1 MRQGILTLLI
11 ATVLRGDLQPSRE
24 KLTGRFGVKRG
35 RGRWLLYTVGVAV
48 LAILFAILNRRAHA
62 RDVVPVELTP
72 WMASGV
78 IEARR
83 VSVAS
88 ELGGRIASVS
98 VREGDAVAA
107 GAVVAELDPA
117 LLDGQIAVAEAGVEE
132 AEAGLVRALAGARP
146 GEIAVAEAQLAQVR
160 AGHTAARQAV
170 SDTQALLDNPQEL
183 NLEIAVTRG
192 QLAAAEHQEAE
203 AVAQKDAVEAAKHK
217 LDQAWS
223 QFDGGGR
230 HRFLVREGEIDDF
243 IDELPPDIRDR
254 LPSDPGDGLPDTGE
268 HWLDFDDYEL
278 HLDDGSYALYVWQD
292 IHFGLDAVM
301 LTNTWWK
308 AWVGVNA
315 AVAST
320 EGLRAKLNQLYM
332 AYNHPQTWIA
342 SAREAESAEAQLEA
356 RVRMAEVQVEALRAG
371 LSDEEI
377 RIIRTQ
383 VEQARAGLEALS
395 RQRGMLTLTAPISG
409 TVAELLMVPGEVA
422 AQGATLM
429 RIADLDR
436 LTLEVY
442 VPETRLGGLQI
453 GQSVAIQ
460 VDSFPDH
467 TFTGE
472 IVTIADQ
479 AEFTPRNV
487 STQEERVNLVF
498 AVEVAVDNV
507 GHRLKPGMPADA
519 TFEGASF
526 E

>member
-1 MRQGILTLLI
+1 MRNSILPSLI
-11 ATVLRGDLQPSRE
+11 AAVLEGGLQPGKETFAGSLCV
-24 KLTGRFGVKRG
+24 KKGRW
-35 RGRWLLYTVGVAV
+35 RWLLYGLSIAV
-48 LAILFAILNRRAHA
+48 LVTGFAVFNWLATA
-62 RDVVPVELTP
+62 RGVIPADSTP

-83 VSVAS
+83 VSVAG
-88 ELGGRIASVS
+88 ELGGRLTSVP
-98 VREGDAVAA
+98 VREGDTVGE
-107 GAVVAELDPA
+107 GAVVAELDPT

-132 AEAGLVRALAGARP
+132 AEAGLARALAGARP
-146 GEIAVAEAQLAQVR
+146 GEIAVAEAQLAQARVGY
-160 AGHTAARQAV
+160 AAARQAV

-203 AVAQKDAVEAAKHK
+203 AVAQKDAVEVAKHK

-223 QFDGGGR
+223 QFDGGGW
-230 HRFLVREGEIDDF
+230 HRFLVKEGGIEDL
-243 IDELPPDIRDR
+243 IDELPPDLRDR
-254 LPSDPGDGLPDTGE
+254 LPLDPGESLPDTGAHRLE
-268 HWLDFDDYEL
+268 FDDYEL
-278 HLDDGSYALYVWQD
+278 HLDDGSYALYVWED

-315 AVAST
+315 ATAST
-320 EGLRAKLNQLYM
+320 EGVQAKLNQLY
-332 AYNHPQTWIA
+332 AESNHPQTWIA
-342 SAREAESAEAQLEA
+342 NAQEAESVEAQLET
-356 RVRMAEVQVEALRAG
+356 RVRMAEIQVEALRAG

-383 VEQARAGLEALS
+383 VEQARAGLEALR
-395 RQRGMLTLTAPISG
+395 RQREMLTLTAPISG

-436 LTLEVY
+436 LTLTVY
-442 VPETRLGGLQI
+442 VPETRLGDLQI
-453 GQSVAIQ
+453 GQPVAIQ
-460 VDSFPDH
+460 VDSFPDQ

-498 AVEVAVDNV
+498 AVKIAIDNP
-507 GHRLKPGMPADA
+507 GHHLKPGMPADA
-519 TFEGASF
+519 TFGGSTP
-526 E
+526 